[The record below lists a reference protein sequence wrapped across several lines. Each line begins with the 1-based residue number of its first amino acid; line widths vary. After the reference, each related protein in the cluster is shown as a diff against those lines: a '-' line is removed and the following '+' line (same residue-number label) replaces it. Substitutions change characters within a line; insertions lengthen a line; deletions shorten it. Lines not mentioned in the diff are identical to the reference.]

1 MPHSYQQRSPS
12 PTISGGK
19 PLYYEEELDEFG
31 RVKQRRSHFGA
42 DGIEEGEHQRSTHS
56 DRRRHENDTTGADN
70 KDYSDGDSDGSSASQ
85 RRSSF
90 PRQRRTH
97 RRRNHH
103 SRSLSPP
110 PSSSSSSRYLDD
122 KDNDDDHHHHHH
134 HHHRHSHRH
143 RHHSQS
149 RHRYNSS
156 DEDEEEDRRSSSVDS
171 YDSHDRY
178 RHQRRRR
185 HSSASPRR
193 YHDHRRHRRQSSEM
207 DDRLRK
213 KIYIGDLANVS
224 SSELE
229 QVFSKFGRIT
239 HVKLIEGK
247 EYGFIT
253 FEEAASAQEAISMM
267 DGTVVGSHKIKVNRA
282 KMMDRSRHSNLTWMD
297 EDGGKSYGSST
308 SGPKIPPLDTL
319 DPPIQRTL
327 TSYDDLL

>member
-1 MPHSYQQRSPS
+1 MPHSFQQRSPS

-19 PLYYEEELDEFG
+19 PLHYEEELDEFG
-31 RVKQRRSHFGA
+31 RVKQRQSHFGV
-42 DGIEEGEHQRSTHS
+42 DGNDEGGQHQQRSHHS
-56 DRRRHENDTTGADN
+56 DRRRHENDTTDADN
-70 KDYSDGDSDGSSASQ
+70 KDYSDGDSDGSQ
-85 RRSSF
+85 
-90 PRQRRTH
+90 RQRRGGSSSPRH
-97 RRRNHH
+97 RRNHRSHH
-103 SRSLSPP
+103 SRSPSPP
-110 PSSSSSSRYLDD
+110 PPSSSSSSSRYLDD
-122 KDNDDDHHHHHH
+122 KDNDHS
-134 HHHRHSHRH
+134 HHRHSHRH
-143 RHHSQS
+143 S

-156 DEDEEEDRRSSSVDS
+156 DDDDEEHRSSSVDS

-193 YHDHRRHRRQSSEM
+193 YHDHRRHRRRSSEM

-253 FEEAASAQEAISMM
+253 FEEATSAQEAISMM
-267 DGTVVGSHKIKVNRA
+267 DGTVVGAHKIKVNRA